1 MNHALADP
9 RGRVGMCCLIAAEAA
24 IFTIFVVAYLFY
36 VGKSVAGPKPADVLR
51 LPVFA
56 TICLLS
62 SSLTVH
68 AGVGALKNGNVR
80 GFARWW
86 LTTLALG
93 AVFLAATMI
102 EWRRLIYV
110 DGLTIRTNLFGTT
123 YFSLVGLHAFHVTAG
138 LVGLTLG
145 STLAVLGY
153 VTPLHASRGGVFSL
167 YWHFV
172 DVVWIVVFLVVYV
185 VGR

>member
-1 MNHALADP
+1 MNQEMAEL
-9 RGRVGMCCLIAAEAA
+9 RGRVGMFGLIAAEAA

-36 VGKSVAGPKPADVLR
+36 VGKSLVGPTPADVLH
-51 LPVFA
+51 LPIFP

-62 SSLTVH
+62 SSLTIH
-68 AGVGALKNGNVR
+68 AGVKALRSGNVAAF
-80 GFARWW
+80 GRWW
-86 LTTLALG
+86 LVTLALG
-93 AVFLAATMI
+93 AVFLAGTAL
-102 EWRRLIYV
+102 EWQRLIYV

-138 LVGLTLG
+138 LAGLTLA
-145 STLAVLGY
+145 STLALLGY
-153 VTPLHASRGGVFSL
+153 VTPLHASRSDVFSL

-172 DVVWIVVFLVVYV
+172 DGVWIVVFLVVYV

>member
-1 MNHALADP
+1 MSQPMPDL
-9 RGRVGMCCLIAAEAA
+9 RGRVGMCCVIAAEAA

-36 VGKSVAGPKPADVLR
+36 IGKSVAGPKPVDVLHMPI
-51 LPVFA
+51 LLTV
-56 TICLLS
+56 CLLS
-62 SSLTVH
+62 SSLTIH
-68 AGVGALKNGNVR
+68 AGATALRKGNVP

-86 LTTLALG
+86 LATLALG
-93 AVFLAATMI
+93 AVFLAGTAV

-110 DGLTIRTNLFGTT
+110 EGLTIHTNLFGTT

-138 LVGLTLG
+138 LMGLTLG

-153 VTPLHASRGGVFSL
+153 VTPFHASRSDVFSL

-185 VGR
+185 AGR